1 MLLVIVQIHFC
12 NIVISLFKMNPWNI
26 EIIIQIN
33 SCNVEMIIQINSWNI
48 EIIIQI
54 NSWNIEIIIQINF
67 WNIGIIVLFSISLFN
82 VALFSMTLF
91 NVALVSRT
99 VKINIYYKCFFFW
112 KISFLVYAGYFF
124 VLLVDIGGGEESEKI
139 STHVLLFPWG

>member
-1 MLLVIVQIHFC
+1 MLLVIIQTNFC
-12 NIVISLFKMNPWNI
+12 NIVISLFKINPWNI

-67 WNIGIIVLFSISLFN
+67 WNIGIIVLFSIPLFN
-82 VALFSMTLF
+82 VALFSIMLF

-99 VKINIYYKCFFFW
+99 VKINNYYKCFIFEKYPSLYMLDIFF
-112 KISFLVYAGYFF
+112 S
-124 VLLVDIGGGEESEKI
+124 IGGYWWWWGSQKI